1 LNETTKI
8 GETKMKKK
16 MVGWIIAV
24 VVVLI
29 LILIPALSRQKQP
42 QEIKIGAILPLTGDM
57 AMYGNNDKMG
67 IDLAVEEINKSGG
80 INGKMVQ
87 VLYQDN
93 QGEAKTALS
102 ALQKLIQDGVFI
114 VIDDAMSSITLSM
127 VPVAKAKKIIIIS
140 TGATNPRLSGI
151 SPYFFRIWNSDAEEA
166 IFMAR
171 YCLKEK
177 INQILVL
184 YVNNDYGKGLA
195 DAFSREFTKE
205 GGRIVEKLD
214 FDENSR
220 DFKSIV
226 ARIKSYSPQYIYL
239 VGYAAQTGIIV
250 KQVRE
255 LGIVAKIIGTV
266 AMEDAKFLQLA
277 GKSAEGVIYPFPK
290 EPTGESSRKF
300 KELFKKKYN
309 KEPELLSDV
318 GYDAANLSIYAIS
331 KGTRNADD
339 VRKIFLQMTDYEG
352 ASGII
357 KFDENGDVH
366 KPMVIKE
373 IRNGKFQLKE

>member
-1 LNETTKI
+1 M
-8 GETKMKKK
+8 KMKRKIPISL
-16 MVGWIIAV
+16 IILAV
-24 VVVLI
+24 IVAGI
-29 LILIPALSRQKQP
+29 AIYFIQKP
-42 QEIKIGAILPLTGDM
+42 KEPETIKIGAILPLTGDM
-57 AMYGNNDKMG
+57 AMYGKNDKMG

-93 QGEAKTALS
+93 QGEAKTAVS
-102 ALQKLIQDGVFI
+102 ALQKLIQDGIFI

-140 TGATNPRLSGI
+140 TGATNPQLSGI

-177 INQILVL
+177 INQILIL

-226 ARIKSYSPQYIYL
+226 TRIKSYSPQYIYL
-239 VGYAAQTGIIV
+239 IGYAAQTGIIV

-255 LGIVAKIIGTV
+255 LGIMAKIIGTV
-266 AMEDAKFLQLA
+266 AMEDSKFLQLA

-290 EPTGESSRKF
+290 EPTGEAYREF

-309 KEPELLSDV
+309 KEPEILSDV

-331 KGTRNADD
+331 KGARNADE
-339 VRKIFLQMTDYEG
+339 VRKIFLQMTNYEG